1 MKVNTGEAKS
11 FREYL
16 ENTIE
21 KYYDALQSFSDDRSH
36 CGLLNSQIYEAKKI
50 LAAYDKFKKRSKK

>member
-1 MKVNTGEAKS
+1 MKANTGEAKS

-21 KYYDALQSFSDDRSH
+21 KYYDALQRFSNDRSY
-36 CGLLNSQIYEAKKI
+36 CSLLNSQIHEAKKI
-50 LAAYDKFKKRSKK
+50 LAAYDEFEKKE

>member
-36 CGLLNSQIYEAKKI
+36 CGLLNSQIHEAKKI
-50 LAAYDKFKKRSKK
+50 LAAYDKFEKKEV